1 MSAARFQM
9 NFSSFGE
16 RATPPPPVSSRPSGP
31 VLGEAPSGQAR
42 LGQLGGFPGDPAARA
57 ARVANRLNAPMVGRI
72 HNARPGCSAC
82 GKKVA

>member
-31 VLGEAPSGQAR
+31 V